1 MVDDPR
7 FSHVDDQG
15 NPRMVDVGAKP
26 WTRRTA
32 RARCHVRFPP
42 AIWTALQNAAWQSA
56 KGSVLQTAIIA
67 GVQACKKTSDL
78 IPFCHPLL
86 IESVNIR
93 LDDGTAPLLLIESA
107 VACRGTTGVEMEA
120 LTAAMGAALA
130 VYDMCKALSHDLR
143 IEELRLLEKRGGK
156 SDWVATVP

>member
-7 FSHVDDQG
+7 FSHVDAQG

-26 WTRRTA
+26 WTQRTA
-32 RARCHVRFPP
+32 RARCHVRFPH
-42 AIWTALQNAAWQSA
+42 AIWSALHDAAWQSA

-67 GVQACKKTSDL
+67 GVQASKKTSEL
-78 IPFCHPLL
+78 VPFCHPLL
-86 IESVNIR
+86 IERVDIH
-93 LDDGTAPLLLIESA
+93 LDDGTAPLLVIES
-107 VACRGTTGVEMEA
+107 VVSCHGSTGVEMEA

-156 SDWVATVP
+156 SDWVAGEP